1 MIVLLVLHV
10 TLAHRPF
17 AGVSVPFVVGA
28 AAIGLLALWTL
39 VSARWSDA
47 PARAL
52 LEYDRALLYLLAFL
66 ALGLAGRTPAR
77 LRLALRG
84 IAVAA
89 FVVCLCALVTRLLPD
104 VWSVAPDLRADRLSF
119 PLTYWNALG
128 LVAAVGFVLCFTLTA
143 DVAEGPLGRVL
154 AAGALPVLALTL
166 LLTLSRGALGAGV
179 VGLVGAV
186 IAARPRALP
195 SALLA
200 AGPTVAIAVL
210 VGYGADLLFMAR
222 PEGPAAVAQGRE
234 VAGVTGACIL
244 AALAVRG
251 LLLGLDRRLATV
263 RVPRPRPAVGWAGGL
278 AAVALVVIAA
288 VIAGAPATI
297 DRQVDGFIAANQ
309 VNEPDVRERLTNVGN
324 NGRLDQWRAAL
335 PGYEGEP
342 LHGTGAGTYALL
354 WDRYRPSEYQVE
366 DAHSVY
372 IEMLA
377 ELGIVGLALTAL
389 AVGLLLVGLLGRARG
404 PDRAVGGALFGAAL
418 AWALHAG
425 IDWDWEMP
433 AVTIWLFGAGGLA
446 LAGRVEPS
454 AGAAAAGTVA
464 GGAKGRAGGR
474 GLGRV
479 LVALGCLL
487 LAVVPVR
494 ILLSQGALEQSAQA
508 FERGDCRAAVDHALD
523 ATGALGS
530 RPEPYAILGYCD
542 VRLGLPRLGVQA
554 MEKAIA
560 RDPGNWDYHY
570 GLALTRGAAGLDPR
584 PAAGRALQLNPRA
597 GMVFTVARR
606 FAEADGPREWR
617 RAALE
622 APLPVD

>member
-1 MIVLLVLHV
+1 MTSEETVQPSHRGAQSDDGRRFPGSTRLSANRLRPADRLLPLVPGLLVVAFSFQAGGYFPGASATGTVGMIVLLVLHV

-200 AGPTVAIAVL
+200 AVP
-210 VGYGADLLFMAR
+210 
-222 PEGPAAVAQGRE
+222 AVA
-234 VAGVTGACIL
+234 VAV
-244 AALAVRG
+244 V
-251 LLLGLDRRLATV
+251 RRLA
-263 RVPRPRPAVGWAGGL
+263 
-278 AAVALVVIAA
+278 
-288 VIAGAPATI
+288 
-297 DRQVDGFIAANQ
+297 GF
-309 VNEPDVRERLTNVGN
+309 D
-324 NGRLDQWRAAL
+324 
-335 PGYEGEP
+335 
-342 LHGTGAGTYALL
+342 
-354 WDRYRPSEYQVE
+354 S
-366 DAHSVY
+366 
-372 IEMLA
+372 
-377 ELGIVGLALTAL
+377 
-389 AVGLLLVGLLGRARG
+389 
-404 PDRAVGGALFGAAL
+404 PDRAGPP
-418 AWALHAG
+418 W
-425 IDWDWEMP
+425 
-433 AVTIWLFGAGGLA
+433 
-446 LAGRVEPS
+446 
-454 AGAAAAGTVA
+454 
-464 GGAKGRAGGR
+464 
-474 GLGRV
+474 
-479 LVALGCLL
+479 
-487 LAVVPVR
+487 
-494 ILLSQGALEQSAQA
+494 
-508 FERGDCRAAVDHALD
+508 CRAAR
-523 ATGALGS
+523 S
-530 RPEPYAILGYCD
+530 RPLW
-542 VRLGLPRLGVQA
+542 V
-554 MEKAIA
+554 
-560 RDPGNWDYHY
+560 
-570 GLALTRGAAGLDPR
+570 
-584 PAAGRALQLNPRA
+584 PAS
-597 GMVFTVARR
+597 
-606 FAEADGPREWR
+606 
-617 RAALE
+617 
-622 APLPVD
+622 APC